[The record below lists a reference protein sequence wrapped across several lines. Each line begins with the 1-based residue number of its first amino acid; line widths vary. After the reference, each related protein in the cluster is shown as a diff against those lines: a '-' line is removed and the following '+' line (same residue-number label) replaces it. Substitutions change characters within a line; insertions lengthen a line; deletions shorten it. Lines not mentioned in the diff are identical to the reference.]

1 MSSEAKG
8 ALAGIRVIDM
18 ANLRGEMAGRALAD
32 MGAEVLKIEP
42 PEGAAARFQPPFIKG
57 REGDPESSLY
67 WAALGRG
74 KRSICVDLNKPAER
88 NQLKQLIAG
97 ADVLIE
103 SFDPGDMKSLG
114 LDYMAM
120 KMLNPAL
127 IYVSITPFGQTGP
140 FAHDPATD
148 LTIEASCGLI
158 NMQGDGDRPP
168 LPVGF
173 PQAAFHA
180 GMVAAADTVIAL
192 NERAQS
198 GMGQQL
204 DVSMQTAMMLT
215 LMNAQGFPAAEG
227 RDIPGFGMERNLPKP
242 PTTPGLEV
250 PGLVT
255 VADGYVTNLM
265 GAVGPT
271 VRALG
276 EIVNWRIELE
286 GPMPNLPDI
295 DWNKWP
301 QERKDGKITMEQVN
315 EGAQIA
321 LKFLSTRKKQDIFE
335 RALKHGL
342 LNVPVYTTADL
353 LIDAQLEARGYW
365 DKIDGVSYPKP
376 CIRLSR
382 SGAVSNRP
390 APKLGEAQALLS
402 APAHKTD
409 APKVPASPRGKPFA
423 GIMVADFA
431 WVGVG
436 PIISRAL
443 ADNGATVVRVESAKR
458 PDVLRMAAPYYK
470 REFNFNSSQFM
481 ANFNSS
487 KLGLAL
493 DMSTE
498 DGRATAKKL
507 VGWADIMLESFT
519 PGTIGRFG
527 LDWETLSKDRPDLI
541 MLSTCL
547 YGQTGPRRHF
557 GGFGNQGAALAGSHG
572 ITGWPDR
579 PPAGPYG
586 AYTDFIT
593 PRFGALALA
602 AAIYERRKSGKGQYV
617 DLSQVEA
624 GIQFIEPLVLDAA
637 VNGVTA
643 PAAGLDS
650 LSQCPHGVYKTA
662 GIERYVA
669 ISVADSEQWR
679 SLLEFAGFTQFADAR
694 YDNASERLAARE
706 KIEAAMRD
714 FCAGKPPFAFVTQLR
729 AAGVPA
735 SVVMRASDLYED
747 PQLIHRGYFVT
758 LQHGFM
764 GPMLYDSYPTLF
776 SDTPVKLSKAAP
788 TLGEDTERVM
798 KEFLNTPDDEYTRMK
813 KAGVFV

>member
-1 MSSEAKG
+1 MSGEQTG

-18 ANLRGEMAGRALAD
+18 ATLRGEMAGRALAD
-32 MGAEVLKIEP
+32 LGAEVLKIEP
-42 PEGAAARFQPPFIKG
+42 PEGAAARFQPPFVNG
-57 REGDPESSLY
+57 REGDPEGSLY
-67 WAALGRG
+67 WAAMGRG
-74 KRSICVDLNKPAER
+74 KRSIVIDLTKAAER
-88 NQLKQLIAG
+88 EQLKNLIAG

-103 SFDPGDMKSLG
+103 SFDPGHMKTLG
-114 LDYMAM
+114 LDYAAM
-120 KMLNPAL
+120 KALNPAL

-140 FAHDPATD
+140 FAMDPASD
-148 LTIEASCGLI
+148 LTVEAACGLI
-158 NMQGDGDRPP
+158 NLQGDGDRPP

-173 PQAAFHA
+173 AQAPFHA

-192 NERAQS
+192 NERQNS
-198 GMGQQL
+198 GLGQQL

-215 LMNAQGFPAAEG
+215 LMNAQSFPTAEM

-242 PTTPGLEV
+242 PATPGLDV
-250 PGLVT
+250 PGLIT

-276 EIVNWRIELE
+276 EVINWRIEAE
-286 GPMPNLPDI
+286 GPLPAHLPDI
-295 DWNKWP
+295 NWNNWP
-301 QERKDGKITMEQVN
+301 QERKDGRITMEQVN

-321 LKFLSTRKKQDIFE
+321 LKFLSTRKKNEIFD

-342 LNVPVYTTADL
+342 LNVPVYTTTDL
-353 LIDAQLEARGYW
+353 LEDDQLQARGLW
-365 DKIDGVSYPKP
+365 EKIDGKLHPAS

-382 SGAVSNRP
+382 SKAASRP
-390 APKLGEAQALLS
+390 APRLGEGQSLLNG
-402 APAHKTD
+402 PARING

-423 GIMVADFA
+423 GIKVADFA

-436 PIISRAL
+436 PIISKAL
-443 ADNGATVVRVESAKR
+443 ADNGATVVRIESSKR
-458 PDVLRMAAPYYK
+458 PDVLRMAAPYFK
-470 REFNFNSSQFM
+470 REFNLNSSQFM
-481 ANFNSS
+481 ANFNTS

-493 DMSTE
+493 DMTTD
-498 DGRATAKKL
+498 DGRAVARKMAD
-507 VGWADIMLESFT
+507 WADVMLESFT

-527 LDWETLSKDRPDLI
+527 LDYETLSKDHPELI

-547 YGQTGPRRHF
+547 YGQTGPRKHL
-557 GGFGNQGAALAGSHG
+557 GGFGNQGAAVAGLHG
-572 ITGWPDR
+572 LTGWPDR

-602 AAIYERRKSGKGQYV
+602 SAILERKKSGKGQYV

-624 GIQFIEPLVLDAA
+624 GIQFIEPLLLDAA
-637 VNGVTA
+637 VNGKTA
-643 PAAGLDS
+643 QAFGLDS
-650 LSQCPHGVYKTA
+650 LSECPHGVYQTA

-669 ISVADSEQWR
+669 ISVSNTAQWR
-679 SLLEFAGFTQFADAR
+679 ALRDFAGFTQFSDAR
-694 YDNASERLAARE
+694 YDSVKERFAARD

-714 FCAGKPPFAFVTQLR
+714 FCSGKPPFAFVTQLR

-735 SVVMRASDLYED
+735 SVVMRCSDLYED

-758 LQHGFM
+758 LKHGFM
-764 GPMLYDSYPTLF
+764 GQMTYDGYPTLF
-776 SDTPVKLSKAAP
+776 SETPVKPSKAAP
-788 TLGEDTERVM
+788 TLGEDTQYVM
-798 KEFLNTPDDEYTRMK
+798 KEILHYPEDEIERMK
-813 KAGVFV
+813 KARIFV